1 MGIFMKIFFTASAAA
16 LILGLS
22 VFTPSATVKAALP
35 TGYCP
40 TLYADCK
47 VGDQEACALY
57 NSECTGVLPGS
68 IVSGMPSAKSSGKS
82 ERD

>member
-1 MGIFMKIFFTASAAA
+1 MKIFSTVSAAA
-16 LILGLS
+16 LLLGFS
-22 VFTPSATVKAALP
+22 AFTPSATVKAALP

-47 VGDQEACALY
+47 VGDQDACALY
-57 NSECTGVLPGS
+57 NSECTGAQSSS
-68 IVSGMPSAKSSGKS
+68 IVSGMLSVKSDGKL